1 MDYLFKNLTTD
12 DYTNIYFWLLLI
24 FMLLGSLLVRHL
36 NSTDF
41 DKYLRTDRNI
51 LIVFVLTLIFLFGTR
66 GMRIGTD
73 TWNYYHFFYLKG
85 INIDHS
91 IGAFFGYFNTDFIFE
106 VIMYLTFP
114 FKSFTF
120 FLFTACLIFNI
131 GVYLFARKF
140 TDYGHS
146 GSSLLMF
153 LGLASSF
160 VFVSQQI
167 NIIRNGLAIPFLLF
181 GMYYLNNKQLKK
193 GIIFLFISYLCHGT
207 ILIPIACIILAR
219 IGNKIQLKYFLLF
232 YVIAIGLSFVGF
244 GFDKIVFLDSL
255 GGKYFERL
263 SLVGDTTYRIGF
275 RPDFVLY
282 NTLFLVLFLK
292 FISIKDKL
300 SLFLIKYFILASV
313 IFYFNFNIPFSD
325 RIGAYSWIAIPLLF
339 NTIIKNR
346 FPGKLLHYLTIVTI
360 AYFSINLIILP
371 YLSSSRKD
379 DKKTTYNLLRNKPL
393 KIYKNNENSEEI
405 MEIIIKKG
413 NNKSI
418 LSKVVCVA

>member
-12 DYTNIYFWLLLI
+12 NYLNIYFWLLLI
-24 FMLLGSLLVRHL
+24 FILMGSLLVRHL
-36 NSTDF
+36 YSTDF

-51 LIVFVLTLIFLFGTR
+51 LIVFVLSLIFLFGTR
-66 GMRIGTD
+66 GIGIGTD
-73 TWNYYHFFYLKG
+73 TWNYYHYFYLKG

-91 IGAFFGYFNTDFIFE
+91 IVAFFGYFNHEFIFE
-106 VIMYLTFP
+106 LIMYLTFP
-114 FKSFTF
+114 FKNFTF
-120 FLFTACLIFNI
+120 FLFTVCLIFNT
-131 GVYLFARKF
+131 GMYLFARKF
-140 TDYGHS
+140 TDYGRS
-146 GSSLLMF
+146 GSSLLLF
-153 LGLASSF
+153 LGLASTF

-193 GIIFLFISYLCHGT
+193 GIIFLFISYLCHAT

-219 IGNKIQLKYFLLF
+219 MGNKIQLKYFLLF
-232 YVIAIGLSFVGF
+232 YVIAIGFSLVGF
-244 GFDKIVFLDSL
+244 GFDKISFLSSL
-255 GGKYFERL
+255 GGDYFERL

-282 NTLFLVLFLK
+282 NTFFLILFLK
-292 FISIKDKL
+292 FMPIKDEL
-300 SLFLIKYFILASV
+300 SLFLIRYFILTSV

-325 RIGAYSWIAIPLLF
+325 RIGAYSWVAIPLLF

-346 FPGKLLHYLTIVTI
+346 FPRKLLHYLTIVTI

-379 DKKTTYNLLRNKPL
+379 DEKTSYNELRNKPF
-393 KIYKNNENSEEI
+393 KIYKNNEYSEQI
-405 MEIIIKKG
+405 M
-413 NNKSI
+413 
-418 LSKVVCVA
+418 